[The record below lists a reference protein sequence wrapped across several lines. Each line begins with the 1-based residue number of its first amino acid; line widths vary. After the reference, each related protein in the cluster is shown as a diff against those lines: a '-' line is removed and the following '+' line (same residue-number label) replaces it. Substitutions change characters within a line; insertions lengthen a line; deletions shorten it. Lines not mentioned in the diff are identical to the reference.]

1 MRIDVIF
8 DTVCPWCFIGKRRLE
23 AAVADL
29 ETDGIEIHW
38 NAFLLNPD
46 IPPEGMERR
55 AYLRAKFGG
64 ESRALRVYSAIARAG
79 ASAGIEF
86 NFDEIDWTPNTIDS
100 HRLVRFA
107 QRYGRAVE
115 AVELV
120 FQSYFLDGRDIGKRS
135 VLIDIGRQLGFEIDA
150 LRAYLYEASNIQNVL
165 DHNARA
171 HRLGISGVPAFIID
185 GQFSISGAQE
195 PAVLR
200 RLLDIARERRRE
212 LVAGGFPDGVSN

>member
-8 DTVCPWCFIGKRRLE
+8 DTVCPWCYIGKRRLE
-23 AAVADL
+23 AAIAEHGAD
-29 ETDGIEIHW
+29 DIEIHW

-46 IPPEGMERR
+46 IPPEGMQRR

-64 ESRALRVYSAIARAG
+64 ESRAQRVYGAIARAG
-79 ASAGIEF
+79 AAAGIDF

-100 HRLVRFA
+100 HRVVHYA
-107 QRYGRAVE
+107 QNLGRGVE
-115 AVELV
+115 AVERI
-120 FQSYFLDGRDIGKRS
+120 FQSYFLEGRDIGKRS
-135 VLIDIGRQLGFEIDA
+135 VLIDIGRQIGLNEDR
-150 LRAYLYEASNIQNVL
+150 LRSYLHDTSNIQTVL

-171 HRLGISGVPAFIID
+171 HRLGVSGVPAFIID

-195 PAVLR
+195 PAVLG

-212 LVAGGFPDGVSN
+212 VLVGEVTG